1 MTPAEAFAVI
11 PLAAVCAD
19 HRLQSEEAELLK
31 SQLRGRSPYRELPAE
46 DFGALVSDLLLGLR
60 NQRQSMVEQA
70 AALLSPSQ
78 QEQAFAF
85 AARLV
90 YADRIATPEE
100 TSLLAE
106 LRQVLEV
113 PSERLRQIETSIA
126 LLSQPES

>member
-31 SQLRGRSPYRELPAE
+31 THLRGRSPYRELPA
-46 DFGALVSDLLLGLR
+46 
-60 NQRQSMVEQA
+60 
-70 AALLSPSQ
+70 AALLSPSE

-90 YADRIATPEE
+90 HADRIATPEE

-106 LRQVLEV
+106 VSQVLEV
-113 PSERLRQIETSIA
+113 PAERLRQIESSFA
-126 LLSQPES
+126 LLGQKGA